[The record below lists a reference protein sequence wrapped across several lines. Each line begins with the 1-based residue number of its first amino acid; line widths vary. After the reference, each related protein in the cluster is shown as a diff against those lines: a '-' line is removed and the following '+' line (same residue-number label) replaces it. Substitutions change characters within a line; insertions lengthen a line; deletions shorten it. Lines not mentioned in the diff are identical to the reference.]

1 MDRQE
6 LKYLAKKELLKSL
19 TEDRL
24 PELKKLLTALKE
36 GSVPIDYESHDTS
49 LADDYYEARSK
60 KRRVRDEDLEEARRH
75 KKHHDDEDLEEG
87 VFDFRKTDD
96 YDEYGAPQ
104 DTKDADMDING
115 SPLRHSKH
123 DTDGLWEAPV
133 DWVPKP
139 SDYEEARRHK
149 KHHDEEEL
157 EESDNEET
165 EDDYIEQLK
174 KILDKLEKHQKLE
187 EVKRHKKHEDDDLE
201 EARRHK
207 KHYADDDLEEARRHK
222 KHYADDD
229 LEESRRH
236 KKHEDDDDSFEEAKR
251 RRPHH
256 DDEDLEEYRRSR
268 KSKDDKKKVNDIE
281 ELDEGWYQ
289 NLRGYFNKDSKYRL
303 PYSEYE
309 DDYETRCHNDPRCR
323 ELKRKAVRNSDLEE
337 GNDLMQALDKHPPVY
352 APGIREE
359 KDSDEL
365 DEDLLPKNVKPG

>member
-1 MDRQE
+1 
-6 LKYLAKKELLKSL
+6 L

-24 PELKKLLTALKE
+24 PELKKFLASLKE

-60 KRRVRDEDLEEARRH
+60 KRRVRDEDLEEARRR

-87 VFDFRKTDD
+87 VFDFKKTDD

-104 DTKDADMDING
+104 DTKDADIDING

-139 SDYEEARRHK
+139 TDYEEARRHK

-165 EDDYIEQLK
+165 EDDYIEQLR

-207 KHYADDDLEEARRHK
+207 KHYAEDDLEEA
-222 KHYADDD
+222 
-229 LEESRRH
+229 RRH

-268 KSKDDKKKVNDIE
+268 KSEDDKKKVKDRE

-323 ELKRKAVRNSDLEE
+323 ELKRAAVRNSDLEE

-365 DEDLLPKNVKPG
+365 DEALLPKNVKPG